1 MEVTNTTAGQ
11 VSSADMVRELVRMVD
26 GLANQV
32 KRWQETQSN
41 AYSEVVKTLEG
52 RVDEIGSELDSIAS
66 RIKSYDEAFEPA
78 SKSSLDDTEIPVLEH
93 LAYRVAHLEKWVT
106 QLDDK
111 FKKDASLAR
120 KQFFISLGML
130 GAAAAFL
137 IVAIWQVL
145 GG

>member
-1 MEVTNTTAGQ
+1 MEVTNTTSGQ
-11 VSSADMVRELVRMVD
+11 ATSADRVRELVRMVD
-26 GLANQV
+26 SLANQV
-32 KRWQETQSN
+32 KRWQEMQSN
-41 AYSEVVKTLEG
+41 AYSEVIKSLES
-52 RVDEIGSELDSIAS
+52 RVDEIGTELNSMAS
-66 RIKSYDEAFEPA
+66 RIKSYDEAFEHG

-93 LAYRVAHLEKWVT
+93 LAYRVAHLEKWVAK
-106 QLDDK
+106 LDDT

-130 GAAAAFL
+130 GAAAAFF

>member
-11 VSSADMVRELVRMVD
+11 ASSADMVRELVRMVD

-32 KRWQETQSN
+32 KRWQEMQSN
-41 AYSEVVKTLEG
+41 AYSETIESLES
-52 RVDEIGSELDSIAS
+52 RVGEIGGELDSIAS
-66 RIKSYDEAFEPA
+66 RIKGYDEAFEHG
-78 SKSSLDDTEIPVLEH
+78 SRSSLDDTEIPVLEH
-93 LAYRVAHLEKWVT
+93 LAFRVAHLEKWVT

-137 IVAIWQVL
+137 IVAIWQVV